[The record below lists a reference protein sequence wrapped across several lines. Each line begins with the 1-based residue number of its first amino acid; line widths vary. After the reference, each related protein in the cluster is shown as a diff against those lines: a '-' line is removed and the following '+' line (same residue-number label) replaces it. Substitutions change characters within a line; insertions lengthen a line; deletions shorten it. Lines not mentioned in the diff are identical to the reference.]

1 VNPDSDN
8 FLAGYVICD
17 KLPIRSARETMLEV
31 TIQVPEPL
39 AAEVAAAR
47 DRLPEILS
55 YGLQQL
61 PPLPNEVYQYVLEFL
76 ISQPSP
82 E

>member
-1 VNPDSDN
+1 
-8 FLAGYVICD
+8 
-17 KLPIRSARETMLEV
+17 MLEV